1 MWKDLSMKERAS
13 LIKLGVDNG
22 IYNLNE
28 IRDSYNQYAEG
39 GPIKSY
45 YDFATR
51 LSKAWNNQDLSKD
64 DYDYEKYYYDNPEEA
79 YKQLEAIEHGSE
91 GHFPDGGESGIY
103 KTLNHPTYPDLG
115 VKSWSDNDR
124 VFHISDRQ
132 AYGDTDRILD
142 YLGSDLN
149 YNNGATRVVHD
160 NAYILP
166 SVTISSKGG
175 GHTDLIPNEL
185 GTGWMYKDRVGR
197 YKDFNYNYVNK
208 YITGGPKRVLK
219 NNSSTAATST
229 NLEDRVAAIIAR
241 DKNIN
246 HAYDIPWIKSKEMNI
261 NGRVISTNSLDS
273 IAKYAGITNTPLDE
287 AVALGFESNY
297 GRQPYFNFGQKGVS
311 DKAIGNMNYQK
322 NYGTIPAHLY
332 VRDYEYTKG
341 GYNNG
346 KPYTN
351 QAPLEHAFN
360 FYKSGRYNPGLRVKD
375 KTTGKTIKH
384 TQVVK
389 NIAKELSKDPNYQR
403 WKKTSGNNEY
413 SGKAQRIRDEKR
425 KHDIYKEEHP
435 IKAFV
440 KDLFGIKYG
449 EGGHLFAEGGWY
461 EPSEQIKTQIT
472 KWEGKSMYAPA
483 PDTKKVNR
491 PFSAETKD
499 FNRAL
504 PKGAEEKLNQT
515 QLDGLYSYSYNVGVG
530 HFRKRVVPT
539 LTKYLNGTATIK
551 DVQKSMWAT
560 GDTNKKQS
568 GLATRRA
575 KEREMFGR
583 YTPVYRTEISPR
595 MGVPAKRLVINP
607 LEKTPPLSI
616 INRVPYGRPD
626 VSLPLLNFDTQQPAY
641 NDSYTGMKA
650 IYDLLTSI
658 KSPNRYNIKK

>member
-45 YDFATR
+45 YDFANR
-51 LSKAWNNQDLSKD
+51 LSKAWNNQDISKD

-79 YKQLEAIEHGSE
+79 YRQLVSIEKGGT
-91 GHFPDGGESGIY
+91 GHFPDEGESGIY
-103 KTLNHPTYPDLG
+103 KTPNHPTYPDLG

-142 YLGSDLN
+142 YLGSDLD
-149 YNNGATRVVHD
+149 YNNGATRVMHD

-166 SVTISSKGG
+166 SVTISSKGSG
-175 GHTDLIPNEL
+175 YTDLVPN
-185 GTGWMYKDRVGR
+185 
-197 YKDFNYNYVNK
+197 
-208 YITGGPKRVLK
+208 
-219 NNSSTAATST
+219 
-229 NLEDRVAAIIAR
+229 
-241 DKNIN
+241 
-246 HAYDIPWIKSKEMNI
+246 
-261 NGRVISTNSLDS
+261 
-273 IAKYAGITNTPLDE
+273 
-287 AVALGFESNY
+287 
-297 GRQPYFNFGQKGVS
+297 
-311 DKAIGNMNYQK
+311 
-322 NYGTIPAHLY
+322 
-332 VRDYEYTKG
+332 
-341 GYNNG
+341 
-346 KPYTN
+346 
-351 QAPLEHAFN
+351 
-360 FYKSGRYNPGLRVKD
+360 
-375 KTTGKTIKH
+375 IKH
-384 TQVVK
+384 TGYV
-389 NIAKELSKDPNYQR
+389 
-403 WKKTSGNNEY
+403 Y
-413 SGKAQRIRDEKR
+413 SDSPVASRKYEK
-425 KHDIYKEEHP
+425 
-435 IKAFV
+435 
-440 KDLFGIKYG
+440 
-449 EGGHLFAEGGWY
+449 GGHLFAEGGWY
-461 EPSEQIKTQIT
+461 EPSEQIKAQIT
-472 KWEGKSMYAPA
+472 EWEGKSMYAPA

-504 PKGAEEKLNQT
+504 PKGAEKKLNQT

-560 GDTNKKQS
+560 GDNDKKRK
-568 GLATRRA
+568 GLAKRRA

-607 LEKTPPLSI
+607 LEKTSLLNSI
-616 INRVPYGRPD
+616 DRIPYDRSD
-626 VSLPLLNFDTQQPAY
+626 VSLPLLNFDTQQSAY
-641 NDSYTGMKA
+641 DDSYEGIKV

-658 KSPNRYNIKK
+658 KSPNRYNTKK